1 MVEDFFFAVAASI
14 MAAQALLPKTMGICH
29 IWRYHDGRTLTGMGA
44 GLILDG
50 KLYAGTTYGLIIY
63 QEQVMAIAQKV
74 AEGHHGKI
82 WAESRDG
89 VNSFFVSL
97 PSLNMEK

>member
-44 GLILDG
+44 GLSW
-50 KLYAGTTYGLIIY
+50 IIGCLVY
-63 QEQVMAIAQKV
+63 FN
-74 AEGHHGKI
+74 
-82 WAESRDG
+82 R
-89 VNSFFVSL
+89 
-97 PSLNMEK
+97 